1 MAQTDEPEFARDDWL
16 VRAAEQLGVGSL
28 NEVEATALLDA
39 ARDIAHNTE
48 RRYAPLT
55 CFLLGVAAANDR
67 GTLVAQ
73 AQALAALARG
83 D

>member
-1 MAQTDEPEFARDDWL
+1 MSQTDEPDFAGDDWL
-16 VRAAEQLGVGSL
+16 VRAAEHLGVGPL
-28 NEVEATALLDA
+28 TEAEASALLDA

-55 CFLLGVAAANDR
+55 CFLLGVAAENDR